1 LSLKGLTSGSQPGG
15 FEDIEFLPL
24 GKLAGFLKD
33 FIQDAGAQSLLSKAN
48 NTN

>member
-33 FIQDAGAQSLLSKAN
+33 FIQDAGVTVFIIEGKQH
-48 NTN
+48 